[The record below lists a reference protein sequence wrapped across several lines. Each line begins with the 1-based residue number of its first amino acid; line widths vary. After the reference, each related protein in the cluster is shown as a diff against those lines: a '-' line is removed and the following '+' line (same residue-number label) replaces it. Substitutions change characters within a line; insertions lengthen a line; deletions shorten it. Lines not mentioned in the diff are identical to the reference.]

1 MKGTWS
7 FAGNSVPWI
16 IAFRSMS
23 GRNFSRRTTWLFT
36 SALIPCRLLSWKKR
50 ELPLV
55 RNHGRF
61 PLWKKSGNPCR
72 NLLSAHSAKITGS
85 RGLFCR
91 AGARR
96 APCLPELI
104 LGRDISDLWNGWGD
118 GSAEQAFLIGGLL
131 SILKELDIVISDR
144 LHICIAGLLAGCRVY
159 FLDNNYGKLSG
170 VYRQSLSDHP
180 RANLLPHSELSV
192 LFPEIF
198 SLVRE

>member
-1 MKGTWS
+1 MG
-7 FAGNSVPWI
+7 G
-16 IAFRSMS
+16 
-23 GRNFSRRTTWLFT
+23 
-36 SALIPCRLLSWKKR
+36 
-50 ELPLV
+50 
-55 RNHGRF
+55 F
-61 PLWKKSGNPCR
+61 PPGKNPG
-72 NLLSAHSAKITGS
+72 I
-85 RGLFCR
+85 R
-91 AGARR
+91 AGIFFLRIPRKLLAAGGFSA
-96 APCLPELI
+96 APGQGERPACGIDP
-104 LGRDISDLWNGWGD
+104 GRDISDLWNGWGD

-198 SLVRE
+198 SLVRK